1 MTRKEFG
8 QQLNLSEDLVPIGKK
23 NRPQTP
29 LAPTYIT
36 IHNTDNTDNN
46 ADALAHARYLKM
58 TGFYIYPK
66 NSGTKVW
73 VSWHYSVDDFRIV
86 KHIPINEVAFH
97 AKSGNSKSIGIEI
110 CMNAGINQAEANLRA
125 ARLVAVLM
133 FDLKISIDN
142 VVPHQ
147 KWTGKQC
154 PSLLLDADKKIGVK
168 WQNFKNLI
176 LAERNIIE
184 S

>member
-1 MTRKEFG
+1 MTRQEFG
-8 QQLNLSEDLVPIGKK
+8 QQLNLLEDLVPIGKQ

-29 LAPTYIT
+29 LAATFIT
-36 IHNTDNTDNN
+36 IHNTDNVSSSAN
-46 ADALAHARYLKM
+46 ALAHARFLKM

-66 NSGTKVW
+66 NSGKKVW
-73 VSWHYSVDDFRIV
+73 VSWHYTVDDLRIV
-86 KHIPINEVAFH
+86 KHIPINEEAYH

-110 CMNAGINQAEANLRA
+110 CMNAGINQTAANLRA
-125 ARLVAVLM
+125 ARLVAALM

-154 PSLLLDADKKIGVK
+154 PSLFLDADKKIGVK
-168 WQNFKNLI
+168 WQKFKNLI
-176 LAERNIIE
+176 LAERNTIIN
-184 S
+184 